1 MIWYIC
7 LKDVFIHFL
16 KYFQESYEEVLHFS
30 LSICPTRGYG
40 YNEVS
45 SDDDSINSDNE
56 KGLDIVSEEKEEED
70 KTHRHKEDK
79 PAKDKKPYISVSQF
93 LINGVLQRSVD
104 NVTNK
109 SFLDEW
115 IIVDKNIE
123 TNPNKKIN

>member
-1 MIWYIC
+1 MIWYMC
-7 LKDVFIHFL
+7 LKDAFIHFL

-40 YNEVS
+40 YYEVS
-45 SDDDSINSDNE
+45 SDDDSKKCDNE
-56 KGLDIVSEEKEEED
+56 KGLDIVSEEKEED
-70 KTHRHKEDK
+70 KKQKRFEGDQ
-79 PAKDKKPYISVSQF
+79 KPYISVSQF

-104 NVTNK
+104 NIANK

-123 TNPNKKIN
+123 TNPSKKIN

>member
-1 MIWYIC
+1 MC

-45 SDDDSINSDNE
+45 SDDDSKKCNHE
-56 KGLDIVSEEKEEED
+56 KGLDIVSEKKEEEE
-70 KTHRHKEDK
+70 EDNTQK
-79 PAKDKKPYISVSQF
+79 RLRGDKKPYISVSQF